1 MRLLLYIL
9 INVLIVGLFLYSKL
23 TPYKNRLTGKYLKAF
38 NFFESIFNPL
48 LNFLKKIAK
57 PAQVGN
63 GIAVDMSQIIL
74 LLFFLLLIRFFS
86 Y

>member
-23 TPYKNRLTGKYLKAF
+23 TPYKNRLTGKYLKTF
-38 NFFESIFNPL
+38 NFFEGIFNPL

-74 LLFFLLLIRFFS
+74 LLLLLLTLKFVL
-86 Y
+86 

>member
-1 MRLLLYIL
+1 MRLFLYIL
-9 INVLIVGLFLYSKL
+9 VNVLIVGLFLYSKL
-23 TPYKNRLTGKYLKAF
+23 IPYKNRLTGRYLKAF
-38 NFFESIFNPL
+38 NFFESIFNPF

-74 LLFFLLLIRFFS
+74 LFLLLLTLKFIL
-86 Y
+86 

>member
-9 INVLIVGLFLYSKL
+9 INILILGLFLYSKL
-23 TPYKNRLTGKYLKAF
+23 TPYKNRLTGKYLKTF
-38 NFFESIFNPL
+38 NFFEGIFNPL

-74 LLFFLLLIRFFS
+74 LLLLLLTLKFVL
-86 Y
+86 

>member
-23 TPYKNRLTGKYLKAF
+23 TPYKNRLTGKYFKTF
-38 NFFESIFNPL
+38 NFFEGIFNPL

-74 LLFFLLLIRFFS
+74 LFLLLLTLKFVL
-86 Y
+86 

>member
-23 TPYKNRLTGKYLKAF
+23 TPYKNRLTGIYLKTF
-38 NFFESIFNPL
+38 NFFESIFNPF

-63 GIAVDMSQIIL
+63 GIAVDISQIFLLIIL
-74 LLFFLLLIRFFS
+74 LLILSIIL
-86 Y
+86 

>member
-9 INVLIVGLFLYSKL
+9 INVLIVGLFSYSKL
-23 TPYKNRLTGKYLKAF
+23 TPVKNRLTGKYLKTF
-38 NFFESIFNPL
+38 NFFEGIFNPL

-74 LLFFLLLIRFFS
+74 LLLLLLTLKFVL
-86 Y
+86 

>member
-1 MRLLLYIL
+1 MRLLLYIV
-9 INVLIVGLFLYSKL
+9 INVLILGLFLYSKL
-23 TPYKNRLTGKYLKAF
+23 TPYKNRLTGIYLKTF
-38 NFFESIFNPL
+38 NFFEGIFNPL

>member
-23 TPYKNRLTGKYLKAF
+23 TPYKNRLTGKYLKTF
-38 NFFESIFNPL
+38 NFFEGIFNPL

-74 LLFFLLLIRFFS
+74 LLLFLLLLKVFS
-86 Y
+86 H